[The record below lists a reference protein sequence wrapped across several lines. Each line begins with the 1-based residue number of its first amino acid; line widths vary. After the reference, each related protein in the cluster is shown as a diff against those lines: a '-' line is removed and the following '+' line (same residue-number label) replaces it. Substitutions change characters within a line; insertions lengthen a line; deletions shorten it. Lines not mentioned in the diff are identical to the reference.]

1 MVEVIAG
8 GKGIGK
14 TRFLID
20 KANGTLKEAEGSI
33 VYVDKS
39 TKHMY
44 ELNNRIRLI
53 NLSEF
58 PVRGTD
64 GFTGFISGIISQ
76 DHDLEYMFLD
86 SFLKLADTGIEGIP
100 AVLDTLEAL
109 SEQFDITFVISIAL
123 DESELPES
131 IRNKVTVS
139 L

>member
-20 KANGTLKEAEGSI
+20 KANDTLKEAEGSI